1 MIIYKVV
8 LFFTCI
14 PGERFPLMEENICCY
29 RSEYYKKII
38 INVRK
43 RNYQF
48 YNTYIDNV
56 CMLIGNIL
64 RKITLV
70 CRVCAIFG

>member
-29 RSEYYKKII
+29 RSEYYKK
-38 INVRK
+38 NNK
-43 RNYQF
+43 RQEAQLPVLQYL
-48 YNTYIDNV
+48 Y
-56 CMLIGNIL
+56 
-64 RKITLV
+64 
-70 CRVCAIFG
+70 